1 MTIKKDNL
9 KFGLLLGF
17 IAPILSMVVYY
28 FIKFYPHFSVRQFF
42 VFLKNNPGQITAIAV
57 PCLVLNIALFTYYI
71 NSHLDKTAKG
81 IFAIT
86 ILYAITTLLLKI
98 TL

>member
-1 MTIKKDNL
+1 MTIRKNNL

-17 IAPILSMVVYY
+17 IAPILSVGVYY
-28 FIKFYPHFSVRQFF
+28 FIKFYPLFSLKDFF
-42 VFLKNNPGQITAIAV
+42 YFLKNNPGQITAIAV
-57 PCLVLNIALFTYYI
+57 PCLVLNIALFTFYI

-81 IFAIT
+81 IFATT
-86 ILYAITTLLLKI
+86 ILYAITTLVLKM

>member
-1 MTIKKDNL
+1 VTIKKDNI

-17 IAPILSMVVYY
+17 IAPLLSMVVYY
-28 FIKFYPHFSVRQFF
+28 FIKFYPLFSVRQFF
-42 VFLKNNPGQITAIAV
+42 IFLKNNPSQITAIAV
-57 PCLVLNIALFTYYI
+57 PCLVLNIALFTFYI
-71 NSHLDKTAKG
+71 NSHLDKTARG

-86 ILYAITTLLLKI
+86 ILYAITTLLLKL

>member
-1 MTIKKDNL
+1 VTLKKDNL
-9 KFGLLLGF
+9 QFGLLLGF
-17 IAPILSMVVYY
+17 IAPIFSMVGYY
-28 FIKFYPHFSVRQFF
+28 FIKFFPHFSMRQFLI
-42 VFLKNNPGQITAIAV
+42 FLRNNPNQITAIAV

-81 IFAIT
+81 IFATTLI
-86 ILYAITTLLLKI
+86 YAIVTLIFKF